1 MPKSSKKFVIVSN
14 KVNNYG
20 YRYDTTGID
29 ITQYKKNPVM
39 LYMHERGKAIGH
51 MQDVQLEDNG
61 DITGYPFFS
70 DKDDFAMKIYH
81 QVEEGTL
88 NMCSSGIE
96 PIKVSDAPEYLQPGQ
111 ILATV
116 IKGKLKETSI
126 VDIGGDDNALAL
138 YHDGEML
145 LLSDA
150 GTTDI
155 SHIIPSIQNH
165 NNNNMKEQLIP
176 MLLLVGLSKDGTP
189 DQLMQKLQELKE
201 KADKSDEHAATII
214 TLNDTIGT
222 LQKAAQD
229 AEVEAVLDGAV
240 VARKITAEQKP
251 IYKQIGSADIGNLKK
266 LFDTM
271 PTMPTLADQLAGGAG
286 DESDPILK
294 LSYKEAH
301 RNGKLATIK
310 TKYPERYNMIFKEHF
325 GRDPQA

>member
-1 MPKSSKKFVIVSN
+1 MPKSTKKFVIVSN
-14 KVNNYG
+14 QVNNYG
-20 YRYDTTGID
+20 YRYDTSGID

-51 MQDVQLEDNG
+51 MQDVTLEPNG

-70 DKDDFAMKIYH
+70 DKNEFAMNIYY

-96 PIKVSDAPEYLQPGQ
+96 PHKVSDAPEHVLPGQ

-116 IKGKLKETSI
+116 TKGKLKEVSI

-145 LLSDA
+145 LLGDA

-155 SHIIPSIQNH
+155 THIIPKIQNL
-165 NNNNMKEQLIP
+165 NNTEMKELIP
-176 MLLLVGLSKDGTP
+176 MLLLVGLTPDGTP
-189 DQLMQKLQELKE
+189 DQLMSKLQELKS
-201 KADKSDEHAATII
+201 KADEADNHAATII

-222 LQKAAQD
+222 LQKAAMD
-229 AEVEAVLDGAV
+229 SEIDAV
-240 VARKITAEQKP
+240 VDAAFMARKITEAQKP
-251 IYKQIGSADIGNLKK
+251 IYKQIGETSIDNLKK

-271 PTMPTLADQLAGGAG
+271 PVMKSLQNHLDENG
-286 DESDPILK
+286 DASDPLLK

-301 RNGKLATIK
+301 NTGKLADIK
-310 TKYPERYNMIFKEHF
+310 AKYPDQYSRIYEAHF
-325 GRDPQA
+325 NKKPTA